1 MNDRSFQFSLT
12 AVGNISLFYGA
23 WVLSCLVVLQV
34 GLLVPVAMAA
44 PVSYVFILTMLL
56 GMAYLSR
63 RYKVGVE
70 PYLQPSTPLRLF
82 FLGFCTLL
90 FGISYTAVAVWGM
103 RSNVISSLHVAN
115 LLFFACVLG
124 HWLAVPLKRPAELIP
139 VCLVMSLVDLYSVFK
154 GPSKQLTNTLA
165 AHYDSGQ
172 PGSPPVVDF
181 ILIKL
186 PQPGQETLMPAF
198 GVVDW
203 VVIVMLSAAAAKFG
217 IQDNVLSRLKGLYF
231 PLAGVGLIVT
241 VVAARE
247 LGLYLPVLPAIA
259 LCFLVVAAWQSS
271 EVLHL
276 TRNEVPALVF
286 VAALSC
292 VISAISFL

>member
-1 MNDRSFQFSLT
+1 MNDRTRQFPLT
-12 AVGNISLFYGA
+12 AVGKVCLFYGA
-23 WVLSCLVVLQV
+23 WVLSCIILLQL
-34 GLLVPVAMAA
+34 GLLVPAA
-44 PVSYVFILTMLL
+44 LATPVSYVFILTMLL
-56 GMAYLSR
+56 GMAYVSR
-63 RYKVGVE
+63 RYQVGVE

-82 FLGFCTLL
+82 FLGFCALL
-90 FGISYTAVAVWGM
+90 FGISYAGVAVWGL
-103 RSNVISSLHVAN
+103 RSNVVASLHVAN

-154 GPSKQLTNTLA
+154 GPSKQLTNALA
-165 AHYDSGQ
+165 AHYSSGQ
-172 PGSPPVVDF
+172 PGLPPIVDF

-186 PQPGQETLMPAF
+186 PEPGQKTLMPAF

-217 IQDNVLSRLKGLYF
+217 IQDNVLSRLKGVYF

-247 LGLYLPVLPAIA
+247 LGIYLPVLPVIA
-259 LCFLVVAAWQSS
+259 CCFLAGAAWQSS
-271 EVLHL
+271 EVLRL

>member
-1 MNDRSFQFSLT
+1 MNDRARQFSLT
-12 AVGNISLFYGA
+12 AVGNICLFYGA
-23 WVLSCLVVLQV
+23 WVLTCIAVLQV
-34 GLLVPVAMAA
+34 GLLVPAA
-44 PVSYVFILTMLL
+44 LAGSVSYVFILAMLL

-63 RYKVGVE
+63 RYRVGVE
-70 PYLQPSTPLRLF
+70 PSIQLSTGRRLL
-82 FLGFCTLL
+82 FLGCCVLL
-90 FGISYTAVAVWGM
+90 FGISYSAVAVWGM
-103 RSNVISSLHVAN
+103 RSNVIASLHVAN

-165 AHYDSGQ
+165 AHYSSGQ
-172 PGSPPVVDF
+172 SGPPPVVDF

-186 PQPGQETLMPAF
+186 PQPGVETLMPAF

-217 IQDNVLSRLKGLYF
+217 IQDNVLNRLKGLYF

-241 VVAARE
+241 VVVARE
-247 LGLYLPVLPAIA
+247 LGMYLPVLPAIA
-259 LCFLVVAAWQSS
+259 LCFLGGAAWKSS
-271 EVLHL
+271 EVLNL

-292 VISAISFL
+292 VISAITFL